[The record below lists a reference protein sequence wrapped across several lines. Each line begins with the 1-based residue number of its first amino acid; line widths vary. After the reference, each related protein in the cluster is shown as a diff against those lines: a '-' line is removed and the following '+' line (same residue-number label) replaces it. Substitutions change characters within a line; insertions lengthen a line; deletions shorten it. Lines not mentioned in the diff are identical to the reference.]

1 MSNKIYIVRHGQDED
16 NANGILNGHR
26 DMPLT
31 KIGQMQAEE
40 IAQKIKES
48 GLTFDVILASPLK
61 RAFSTAQA
69 IAKKQNMEVA
79 VETLLIEREFGVM
92 TGRPVSS
99 IIETC
104 SPNVFETDHINYFLC
119 PDGAETFP
127 DLMNRGGEILKK
139 LDGKYEN
146 KKILLVTHGD
156 MGKMIY
162 ASYYDKKWED
172 VLKDFHFGNSEM
184 LLLEYDCP
192 DNKHHVFKI
201 KQYHKSK

>member
-16 NANGILNGHR
+16 NANGVLNGHR

-40 IAQKIKES
+40 IAQKIEGS

-69 IAKKQNMEVA
+69 IAKKQNMEVE
-79 VETLLIEREFGVM
+79 VEPLLIEREFGVM
-92 TGRPVSS
+92 TGKPVSS
-99 IIETC
+99 IIEMC
-104 SPNVFETDHINYFLC
+104 RPHVLETDHINYFLC
-119 PDGAETFP
+119 PDGAETFQ
-127 DLMNRGGEILKK
+127 DLMERGGEMLEK
-139 LDGKYEN
+139 LEGKYKN
-146 KKILLVTHGD
+146 KRILLVTHGD

-162 ASYYDKKWED
+162 TTYYDKKWED

-184 LLLEYDCP
+184 LLLSD
-192 DNKHHVFKI
+192 DSNDKHHVFKI